1 MIYIVAHSCLYDSPL
16 EHSYRQR
23 FHTPLQKKK
32 LGLFKINVSQHS
44 KMRRKT
50 DPVYICQQATAE
62 SMHPN
67 LNRKTI
73 TPSISHR
80 IFYNFALGQHGFSC

>member
-1 MIYIVAHSCLYDSPL
+1 MFVLLTIRAFLQATFP
-16 EHSYRQR
+16 
-23 FHTPLQKKK
+23 TPKKK
-32 LGLFKINVSQHS
+32 KQLGLFKINVSQHS

-50 DPVYICQQATAE
+50 DPVYICQQATAK

-67 LNRKTI
+67 LNSKTI

-80 IFYNFALGQHGFSC
+80 IFCNFA